1 MRYFLGLDIGGTKT
15 ACALADEHRILGRSR
30 AGSAKILRMDK
41 VDAARHLREALQS
54 VSRESGVP
62 LHDVTASCIGTSG
75 ITVAAVRDWL
85 REQMANSVSGT
96 LTLVGDEVIT
106 LDAAF
111 PGQPG
116 VVVIAGTGSNVIGRS
131 RSGWTTSAG
140 GWGPALSDEGSGTV
154 LCQQA
159 LRGIFRVIDAGE
171 EPLLLRRILDHLRL
185 QTHDD
190 LVAVA
195 NAPNF
200 SFATLM
206 PVVAQAASE
215 GDKIAQETLRRGG
228 EELANLVVHVIRRLS
243 NVEPEIEKGLR
254 IASTGSILA
263 HVDEVSNAMQR
274 SLLAIYPQLDF
285 VAGRVDPLDGAL
297 YHARLSA
304 ATAEK
309 LSRIP

>member
-15 ACALADEHRILGRSR
+15 ACALADEDRILARSR
-30 AGSAKILRMDK
+30 SGSAKILRVDK
-41 VDAARHLREALQS
+41 ADAARHLQEALES
-54 VSRESGVP
+54 ASKESGVP
-62 LHDVTASCIGTSG
+62 LRDVTASCIGTSG

-116 VVVIAGTGSNVIGRS
+116 VVVIAGTGSNVIGRG
-131 RSGWTTSAG
+131 RSGWTTNAG

-159 LRGIFRVIDAGE
+159 LRSVFRAIDAGDD
-171 EPLLLRRILDHLRL
+171 PLLLHHVLDHLGLR
-185 QTHDD
+185 TKED

-195 NAPNF
+195 NTPNF
-200 SFATLM
+200 SFADLM
-206 PVVAQAASE
+206 PVVMQAASE
-215 GDKIAQETLRRGG
+215 GDRIAQEILQRGG
-228 EELANLVVHVIRRLS
+228 KELAELVIHVIRRLAKA
-243 NVEPEIEKGLR
+243 EPGIEEGLK

-263 HVDEVSNAMQR
+263 HIDRVSHAMQR
-274 SLLAIYPQLDF
+274 VLFAKYPQLEF
-285 VAGRVDPLDGAL
+285 VAGTVDPLKGAL
-297 YHARLSA
+297 YHARRSA
-304 ATAEK
+304 LAVE
-309 LSRIP
+309 S

>member
-1 MRYFLGLDIGGTKT
+1 MKYFLGLDIGGTKT

-30 AGSAKILRMDK
+30 AGSAKILRVDK
-41 VDAARHLREALQS
+41 ADAARHLREALQF
-54 VSRESGVP
+54 VSIESGVP

-85 REQMANSVSGT
+85 REQMASSVSGT

-116 VVVIAGTGSNVIGRS
+116 VIVIAGTGSIVIGRS
-131 RSGWTTSAG
+131 SSGWTTSAG

-159 LRGIFRVIDAGE
+159 LRDVFHAIDAGE
-171 EPLLLRRILDHLRL
+171 DPPLLRRVLDHLGLR
-185 QTHDD
+185 TKDD

-195 NAPNF
+195 NAPGF
-200 SFATLM
+200 SFAALM
-206 PVVAQAASE
+206 PVVGQAASE
-215 GDKIAQETLRRGG
+215 NDRIAQEILQRGG
-228 EELANLVVHVIRRLS
+228 EELAELVIHVVRRLAKA
-243 NVEPEIEKGLR
+243 EPGIEMGLK

-263 HVDEVSNAMQR
+263 HVAEVSEAMQR
-274 SLLAIYPQLDF
+274 ALLTKYSQLEF
-285 VAGRVDPLDGAL
+285 TAGTVDPLEGAL
-297 YHARLSA
+297 YHARRSVSA
-304 ATAEK
+304 AE
-309 LSRIP
+309 S